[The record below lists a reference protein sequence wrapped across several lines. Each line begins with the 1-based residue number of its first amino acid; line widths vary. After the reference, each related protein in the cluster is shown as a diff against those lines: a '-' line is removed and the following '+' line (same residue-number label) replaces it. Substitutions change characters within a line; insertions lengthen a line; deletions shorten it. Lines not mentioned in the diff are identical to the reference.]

1 MPPAL
6 LIPVEGTGCLPT
18 DGLARLFFYFF
29 SFMTLATSSRAAIAA
44 YGSKRA
50 AGRAITIWRVDKA
63 DSIGDAS
70 IFPSTHPIPFLVRR
84 LLWPRSN
91 KGKKRQIAP
100 PRHVKHTATAWPNY
114 PTQFFPFHHG
124 VNVYGQRKRFCRFP
138 FLRHLMTPSEKKNPK
153 LVAQAV
159 LDRYIFFLPF
169 TPPRSTALNF
179 STHCSI
185 GPRPIFFLR
194 YLVTQSRNPRHT
206 AQSVLDR
213 FFIFHAT
220 SWHRAE
226 VLDTLLKRST
236 LTMWPD
242 KQNQTPLSASTRP

>member
-1 MPPAL
+1 
-6 LIPVEGTGCLPT
+6 
-18 DGLARLFFYFF
+18 
-29 SFMTLATSSRAAIAA
+29 MTEF
-44 YGSKRA
+44 
-50 AGRAITIWRVDKA
+50 ITNEDYTE
-63 DSIGDAS
+63 AS
-70 IFPSTHPIPFLVRR
+70 HKL
-84 LLWPRSN
+84 
-91 KGKKRQIAP
+91 

-153 LVAQAV
+153 LIAQAV

-179 STHCSI
+179 STH
-185 GPRPIFFLR
+185 FFLR
-194 YLVTQSRNPRHT
+194 HLVTQSRSPRHT

-236 LTMWPD
+236 PPCGQTNKTKHPCQPPPD
-242 KQNQTPLSASTRP
+242 LDRGLRSHTPPKGQERRCKQRKFSSVLNQIKTKTAPNI